1 MQNKPEQLCSNLIL
15 SRISTVHALVF
26 DYLDIPILKNYS
38 YTVFSWWFVYKKWIL
53 ISNLFRLLL
62 RFVQNWLRQPF
73 SLLHVSFY
81 RNLYFGNWCLKKLVR
96 LLHRSVRESATSA
109 SYWLSSSWW
118 AWTLPLELT
127 PPNLSYLN
135 NSRWVNYCQQKPGS
149 RKPREIFSHANN
161 I

>member
-1 MQNKPEQLCSNLIL
+1 MDLNIK
-15 SRISTVHALVF
+15 
-26 DYLDIPILKNYS
+26 
-38 YTVFSWWFVYKKWIL
+38 L
-53 ISNLFRLLL
+53 ISFATQIRSKVTSTAI
-62 RFVQNWLRQPF
+62 FVTD
-73 SLLHVSFY
+73 VSFY

-149 RKPREIFSHANN
+149 REPREIFSNAKNSKYKCKSKRQFLLD
-161 I
+161 